1 MRPVPHSEKLPVLKP
16 LEILTCSDE
25 KSDCHED
32 YIQQEEA
39 NVDCI
44 PAFEES
50 CSSPEPHLLIQ
61 GDLND
66 LVCDLNLSDKQHEFL
81 LSILK

>member
-1 MRPVPHSEKLPVLKP
+1 MVRGKSHLPFPWFGGNQKTTHP
-16 LEILTCSDE
+16 I
-25 KSDCHED
+25 DCHED